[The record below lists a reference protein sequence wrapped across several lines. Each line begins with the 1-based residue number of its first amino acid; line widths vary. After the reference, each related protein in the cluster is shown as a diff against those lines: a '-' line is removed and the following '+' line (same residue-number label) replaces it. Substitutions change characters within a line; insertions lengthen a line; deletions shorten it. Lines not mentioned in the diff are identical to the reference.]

1 MNDSPPLFIVQ
12 YRNST
17 DCGQL
22 DLPPPLDTIR
32 GMYILIGHASTPSKD
47 SRPLFKPA
55 ATLGKRGGR
64 TSWSL

>member
-1 MNDSPPLFIVQ
+1 MTAHHCSSFNTATQLIVV
-12 YRNST
+12 NST
-17 DCGQL
+17 Y
-22 DLPPPLDTIR
+22 PPPLDTIR

-55 ATLGKRGGR
+55 ATLSKRGGR